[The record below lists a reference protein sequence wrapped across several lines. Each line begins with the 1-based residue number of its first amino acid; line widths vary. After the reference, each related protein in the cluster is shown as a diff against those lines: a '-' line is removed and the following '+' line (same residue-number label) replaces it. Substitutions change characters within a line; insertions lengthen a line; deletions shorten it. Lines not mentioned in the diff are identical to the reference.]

1 MSVFIILHT
10 SGELSYGSSV
20 HAEECKRLAPH
31 LYLLDLFPEII
42 TQEIEKRNGLPGKS
56 VSSKKDGSIMFE
68 VAEDGETYTKIF
80 SPLLAEGEAEWRKL
94 LPHLERLKKCIETA
108 KEYVRTTAARS
119 RS

>member
-1 MSVFIILHT
+1 
-10 SGELSYGSSV
+10 
-20 HAEECKRLAPH
+20 
-31 LYLLDLFPEII
+31 
-42 TQEIEKRNGLPGKS
+42 
-56 VSSKKDGSIMFE
+56 MFE